1 MDVSVLM
8 GVMIIGLVMGNVIT
22 IAIMKIVIGM
32 IVTAMK
38 KTLDVTTTALKVIQ
52 MMVGATH
59 NVTLNNAIG
68 MKEIAMNIMK
78 ESLTDANQNAQIH
91 IYQIMNAIVY
101 VIRNHV
107 KKMAAIVL
115 I

>member
-38 KTLDVTTTALKVIQ
+38 KTLDVTTTALKVI
-52 MMVGATH
+52 
-59 NVTLNNAIG
+59 
-68 MKEIAMNIMK
+68 
-78 ESLTDANQNAQIH
+78 
-91 IYQIMNAIVY
+91 
-101 VIRNHV
+101 
-107 KKMAAIVL
+107 
-115 I
+115 